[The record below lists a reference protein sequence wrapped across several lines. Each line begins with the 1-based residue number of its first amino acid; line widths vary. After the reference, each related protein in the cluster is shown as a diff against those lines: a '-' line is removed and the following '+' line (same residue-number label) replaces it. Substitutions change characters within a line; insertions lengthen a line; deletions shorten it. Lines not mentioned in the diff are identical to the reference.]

1 MDVGLGMHRAQGKG
15 KVHRGTPILQVCGVL
30 VFLCPFALRNNV
42 HERHPPPP
50 PGHCRRE
57 QGAWGRAGDWG
68 MEKQTH
74 LVGGKRALGD
84 GFLQISLGKT

>member
-1 MDVGLGMHRAQGKG
+1 M
-15 KVHRGTPILQVCGVL
+15 RGI
-30 VFLCPFALRNNV
+30 
-42 HERHPPPP
+42 PPP